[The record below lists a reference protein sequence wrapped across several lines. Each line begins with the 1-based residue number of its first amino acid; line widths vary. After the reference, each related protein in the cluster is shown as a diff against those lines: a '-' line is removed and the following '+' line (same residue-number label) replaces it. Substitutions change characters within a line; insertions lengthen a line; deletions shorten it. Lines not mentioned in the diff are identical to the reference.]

1 MGVFNQPHRSA
12 VVLLPSHFS
21 DAARWLRFWISLA
34 AALIVAFWF
43 WFSGFSPDL
52 LRSAETKAF
61 IPALFD
67 FLFWTG

>member
-1 MGVFNQPHRSA
+1 
-12 VVLLPSHFS
+12 
-21 DAARWLRFWISLA
+21 LRFWISLA

-67 FLFWTG
+67 FFLGWLTTLGFVFRSAGWSFIL